1 MLALVAD
8 VEESVINFG
17 EVHSLFD
24 LLLSPL
30 ELVIDVSGAAD
41 SFARCELG
49 SLRHLACE
57 VDWILAVRG
66 CLWEVLW
73 DRKKAVL

>member
-17 EVHSLFD
+17 EVHCLLHFLF
-24 LLLSPL
+24 SPL
-30 ELVIDVSGAAD
+30 ELVIDVSGAAH

-57 VDWILAVRG
+57 VDWILAV
-66 CLWEVLW
+66 
-73 DRKKAVL
+73 